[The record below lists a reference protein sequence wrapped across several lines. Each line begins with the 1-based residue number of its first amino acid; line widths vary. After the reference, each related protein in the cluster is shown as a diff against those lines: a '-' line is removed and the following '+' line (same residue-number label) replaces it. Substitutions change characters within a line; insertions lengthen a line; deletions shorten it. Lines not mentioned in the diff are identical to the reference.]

1 MTMTTA
7 DEIRKTLI
15 ELVREQA
22 RTREHRISARQLAAL
37 ETQTMASIRAMSA
50 YLDTRPLRTPAPSP
64 MDIPAQVGRATAAA
78 LTASTGD
85 PAVRT
90 DAAQI
95 SPYAKAGGAPASR
108 ELHAGP
114 VADARPG
121 RRPGPK
127 VTEPGIYYYDKHVYK
142 VIRSQYSGH
151 LQARRLNPAAKQD
164 RWTYIQGMMGLLRA
178 ADKMTAENSR
188 EYEELY
194 GYPTCTDC
202 GAPLENDLS
211 RRRRVGPVC
220 WDKNGHSDS
229 EIGE

>member
-1 MTMTTA
+1 MTMTTQ
-7 DEIRKTLI
+7 DDIRATLI

-22 RTREHRISARQLAAL
+22 RTRQHLISARQLAAL

-50 YLDTRPLRTPAPSP
+50 YLDTRPLRTPAPAP
-64 MDIPAQVGRATAAA
+64 ADIPAEVSRATAAA
-78 LTASTGD
+78 MAAVAGD

-90 DAAQI
+90 SDI
-95 SPYAKAGGAPASR
+95 SPYAKAGGVPASR
-108 ELHAGP
+108 ELRAGP
-114 VADARPG
+114 AADARPG

-151 LQARRLNPAAKQD
+151 LQARRLNPAAKRD

-178 ADKMTAENSR
+178 ADKMTAEDSR